1 MISKNMPTPLSPHTI
16 MAQTITVPLTLIA
29 HSSYMKEREDVGHIP
44 ISTIVWPNQKDLF
57 LRVSLPPPVVI
68 PVLSHTERIKG
79 EGEWNVPSIPLAHGI
94 SQFMFISLSL
104 FEAGERNQKQ
114 FKTFH
119 STAWSHFLTFLTK
132 TIYRLSC
139 GIST

>member
-1 MISKNMPTPLSPHTI
+1 MISKNMPDPFIPLHHYGPNNYSSIDP
-16 MAQTITVPLTLIA
+16 
-29 HSSYMKEREDVGHIP
+29 HSSLKLYERTERCGSRSNINNCG
-44 ISTIVWPNQKDLF
+44 PNQKDLF
-57 LRVSLPPPVVI
+57 LRVSLPPPVEI

-79 EGEWNVPSIPLAHGI
+79 EGEWNVLSIPLAHGI
-94 SQFMFISLSL
+94 SQFMFIALSL

-119 STAWSHFLTFLTK
+119 SNAWSHFLIFLTK